1 MFTIRV
7 MFVLRKS
14 CAAPTL
20 LRTSAT
26 VSWRS
31 QREAAIRERDESDR
45 VLSLLGVWTH
55 VHFVHCGLQPC
66 DDGAGVFLKMT
77 SADVCLRTDCRCEKK
92 NTEKAEATDQLRVD
106 G

>member
-20 LRTSAT
+20 LRMSPT

-31 QREAAIRERDESDR
+31 QREAAIRKRDESDG

-55 VHFVHCGLQPC
+55 IHFLHSGLQAC
-66 DDGAGVFLKMT
+66 DDGVGVFLKMT
-77 SADVCLRTDCRCEKK
+77 SADVCLKTDCSCEKK
-92 NTEKAEATDQLRVD
+92 NTEKAKATDQLRVD